1 MKKILVFIFLFNI
14 GFSSISC
21 LSAQDSYWVFFTDKE
36 DVVFDPYEYFDTKAI
51 ERRIKNDVP
60 INHPTDWPLNET
72 YVNTVSS
79 IVDSISG
86 HTRWFNALAVLA
98 SEEQIEQLR
107 NLYFV
112 KQIESMDYYSV
123 LASKKGCDRTFEYYN
138 QRRRQLDILGRK
150 DFEDGGFN
158 GKGIRIAIFDGGFPG
173 VNTSPAFEQIRNSN
187 RLIDTWDFT
196 KNKDFVFYSISH
208 GTEVMSNIG
217 GLIIRG
223 NDTAQ
228 YGLATGAEFLLA
240 KTEIKR
246 EPYSEEKNWLM
257 AVEWADKNGAD
268 IINSSLGYT
277 KDRYFRSD
285 MDGQKSL
292 VTRAGNMAARK
303 GILVVNAAGNDG
315 ENIWNIIGAPADADS
330 VLTVGG
336 IDPSNDCHISFSSY
350 GPTADGRMKPNVCAF
365 GSTIVANPDGYE
377 INVQG
382 TSFAS
387 PLIAGFAAC
396 ALQANPNMKT
406 MELFLLIEQSG
417 HLYPYYD
424 YAHGY
429 GIPQAKYIITK
440 QKGNVQKTFEA
451 EFNGNMGNENLMI
464 KILNFTT
471 PSIGESSL
479 MYIKYIKIDGTIGS
493 YQIIQVSQ
501 KKFAMRLYDTIEDD
515 NMIKVVIFYDGY
527 IQEINL

>member
-1 MKKILVFIFLFNI
+1 MKKILVLIFLFI
-14 GFSSISC
+14 FGFSTINL
-21 LSAQDSYWVFFTDKE
+21 LSAQDSYWVFFTDKK
-36 DVVFDPYEYFDTKAI
+36 DVVFDPYAYFDQKAI
-51 ERRIKNDVP
+51 DRRIKNGVL
-60 INHPTDWPLNET
+60 INDPSDWPLNKN
-72 YVNTVSS
+72 YVNSVRSL
-79 IVDSISG
+79 VDSITG
-86 HTRWFNALAVLA
+86 NTRWFNAIAVLA
-98 SEEQIEQLR
+98 NKEQIKQIR
-107 NLYFV
+107 NLDFV
-112 KQIESMDYYSV
+112 KHIESMEYYSV
-123 LASKKGCDRTFEYYN
+123 LASKKGCNRTYEYYN

-150 DFEDGGFN
+150 DFEKGGFN

-173 VNTSPAFEQIRNSN
+173 VNTSPAFEQIRNDN

-196 KNKDFVFYSISH
+196 KNKAFVFYSISH

-217 GLIIRG
+217 GMMIRG
-223 NDTAQ
+223 DDTAQ
-228 YGLATGAEFLLA
+228 FGLATEAEFLLA

-285 MDGQKSL
+285 MDGKTSL

-303 GILVVNAAGNDG
+303 GILVVNAIGNDG
-315 ENIWNIIGAPADADS
+315 DSKWLLMGAPADADS

-365 GSTIVANPDGYE
+365 GSTIVVNPEGNE
-377 INVQG
+377 TNVQG

-396 ALQANPNMKT
+396 ALQANHNMKT
-406 MELFLLIEQSG
+406 MDLFHLIEKSG
-417 HLYPYYD
+417 HLFPYYD

-429 GIPQAKYIITK
+429 GVPQAKYIITK
-440 QKGNVQKTFEA
+440 KKEAVKKTFEA
-451 EFNGNMGNENLMI
+451 KFNGKRANDFLMI
-464 KILNFTT
+464 EIINFG
-471 PSIGESSL
+471 SLDIGESSH
-479 MYIKYIKIDGTIGS
+479 MYIKYVKVDGTIGS
-493 YQIIQVSQ
+493 YQVVQVSQ
-501 KKFAMRLYDTIEDD
+501 RKFAMRVYDAIHDD
-515 NMIKVVIFYDGY
+515 DLIKVVIFYNGY